1 MTLDRI
7 KTAYPN
13 EWVLVGIENIE
24 ESDLLVGKVLLHG
37 KDYLEL
43 CYKSSELSKNTLTTI
58 IYTGQQSQNRKWL
71 KATRLKEK
79 PTMI

>member
-1 MTLDRI
+1 MTLEQI

-13 EWVLVGIENIE
+13 EWVLIGVENLE
-24 ESDLLVGKVLLHG
+24 KKDLLAGDVLLHG

-43 CYKSSELSKNTLTTI
+43 CYKSSELQKNTVTTI
-58 IYTGQQSQNRKWL
+58 FYTGQQSQNRKWL
-71 KATRLKEK
+71 KSTRLKEN